1 MLNFQSPSITFFPKS
16 FFGMC
21 RCQESKSV
29 LITFPSFQSCPASQL
44 LSASFQVFSALH
56 IFSPH
61 PQPSTTAHPSLFL
74 LSLPTPPTVSL
85 RNFLEVFSRSLR
97 KSDQNQGGKIWFHN
111 PEASCCLSACY
122 NLKLDWCMSNNLNY

>member
-1 MLNFQSPSITFFPKS
+1 MSRIQKHADHFPFVPIAPCFS
-16 FFGMC
+16 A
-21 RCQESKSV
+21 V
-29 LITFPSFQSCPASQL
+29 LTL
-44 LSASFQVFSALH
+44 LSGFLCAPYIL
-56 IFSPH
+56 PH

-85 RNFLEVFSRSLR
+85 RNFLKVFSRSLR

-111 PEASCCLSACY
+111 PEANCCLSACY